1 MKADDICK
9 DTAKDA
15 WNYELNSLFLKE
27 KTKDVI
33 GVMKDEL
40 YGKIIKE
47 FVALGT
53 KTYSYLIDYGI
64 EDKKSK
70 GTKKC
75 VIKDFKFKEYK
86 NCLEATQTGN
96 KINHLAKNDVDISS
110 LKKDHKEFTKNNKST
125 LKTQERLKSERHDVF
140 TEEIDK
146 IALSSN
152 NDKNMQSI
160 DLIKCVCN
168 E

>member
-1 MKADDICK
+1 MLCGYKHYCVHDICK

-75 VIKDFKFKEYK
+75 VIK
-86 NCLEATQTGN
+86 
-96 KINHLAKNDVDISS
+96 
-110 LKKDHKEFTKNNKST
+110 
-125 LKTQERLKSERHDVF
+125 RL
-140 TEEIDK
+140 
-146 IALSSN
+146 
-152 NDKNMQSI
+152 
-160 DLIKCVCN
+160 
-168 E
+168 

>member
-47 FVALGT
+47 FVGLGT

-70 GTKKC
+70 CTKKC
-75 VIKDFKFKEYK
+75 VIK
-86 NCLEATQTGN
+86 
-96 KINHLAKNDVDISS
+96 
-110 LKKDHKEFTKNNKST
+110 
-125 LKTQERLKSERHDVF
+125 RL
-140 TEEIDK
+140 
-146 IALSSN
+146 
-152 NDKNMQSI
+152 
-160 DLIKCVCN
+160 
-168 E
+168 